1 MIAELKVPSPG
12 ESITEVEVATW
23 FVADGDWVTK
33 DQDLGEVESDKAT
46 LSLVAPAT
54 GKIKIIVAAHS
65 TVKVDTL
72 VCTID
77 TDAQAPA
84 NAPKTV
90 SKEVEPVEIKKAE
103 AAVPEHKT
111 EVTHNENNTAKV
123 TPVAQKM
130 MEEHHISQTEITESL
145 KRIGKKDVEN
155 YLERPAA
162 NLKTEE
168 RTEQREKMS
177 QLRKKLAARLVAVKN
192 ETAMLTTFNE
202 ADMTEINLLRNKYQK
217 SFTEKHGI
225 KLGMMSFFTK
235 AVAIALLEFPKV
247 NSRIEGDEIVTPN
260 FADIAIAVQT
270 PKGLM
275 VPVLRNADKL
285 SLGDIEKAIA
295 DMAQRGRAGKLSISE
310 MEGGTFTI
318 TNGGVFGSMM
328 STPII
333 NPPQAAILGMH
344 NIIDRPVAV
353 NGKVEIRP
361 MMYLAVSYDHR
372 LIDGKDSVGFLV
384 RVKQLLESPWKM
396 LLPNSNPEKLLL
408 DL

>member
-84 NAPKTV
+84 NAQKTV

-103 AAVPEHKT
+103 AAVPERKT
-111 EVTHNENNTAKV
+111 EVTHNENNTTKV

-130 MEEHHISQTEITESL
+130 MEEHHISQAEITESL
-145 KRIGKKDVEN
+145 KRISKKDVEN
-155 YLERPAA
+155 YLERPVA

-202 ADMTEINLLRNKYQK
+202 ADMTDINLLRNKYQK